1 MARCKPLARK
11 KRLARACKENSAV
24 PLWVVM
30 KTRRHFRSHP
40 KLRHWRR
47 VKLKL

>member
-1 MARCKPLARK
+1 MARYKPKAK
-11 KRLARACKENSAV
+11 KMRLAKACKQNSAV
-24 PLWVVM
+24 PVWVVVR
-30 KTRRHFRSHP
+30 TGRHFRSHP